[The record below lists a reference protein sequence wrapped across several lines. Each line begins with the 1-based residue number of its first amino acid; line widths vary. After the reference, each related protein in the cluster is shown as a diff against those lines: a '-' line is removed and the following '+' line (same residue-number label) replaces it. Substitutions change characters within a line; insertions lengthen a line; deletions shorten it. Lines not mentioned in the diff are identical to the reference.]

1 MNTSHSV
8 ALSAMPDYYDHRA
21 ITPPL
26 LSPEDV
32 IAALAEARHRSTI
45 RRAARRQHVGV
56 TFAAGAEVVVNELGT
71 FVEGSLFYKVEG
83 F

>member
-1 MNTSHSV
+1 MTN
-8 ALSAMPDYYDHRA
+8 
-21 ITPPL
+21 

-32 IAALAEARHRSTI
+32 TTATAEARLRVAA

-56 TFAAGAEVVVNELGT
+56 TFGPQAQVVVNELGT

-83 F
+83 L